1 MAHLKKNQRA
11 TSNNLKKMD
20 KDEYTI
26 VLCAPLTILQ
36 HFGNFNLFA
45 MSDNIH
51 TGYHIAIPDDIWR
64 EDINSI
70 GSKH

>member
-1 MAHLKKNQRA
+1 MG
-11 TSNNLKKMD
+11 
-20 KDEYTI
+20 TI
-26 VLCAPLTILQ
+26 RLFYARNGTYLGSVVRQAVRPLTILQ

-64 EDINSI
+64 EDINRI

>member
-1 MAHLKKNQRA
+1 MCDGALLDYIILDTEPIYHGSSQA
-11 TSNNLKKMD
+11 DCSP
-20 KDEYTI
+20 
-26 VLCAPLTILQ
+26 PLTILQ
-36 HFGNFNLFA
+36 HFSNFNIFA

>member
-1 MAHLKKNQRA
+1 MCDGGLLRYIMLETEPITAQSGRFF
-11 TSNNLKKMD
+11 
-20 KDEYTI
+20 
-26 VLCAPLTILQ
+26 APLTILQ
-36 HFGNFNLFA
+36 HFGNFNLFV